1 MEIEV
6 WVLVW
11 PVLRRVIAE
20 IRAVEVNSGSRAP
33 EKGPF
38 TVHRLLSKKREQNFE
53 TNSGV

>member
-20 IRAVEVNSGSRAP
+20 FRAVEVNSGSRAP